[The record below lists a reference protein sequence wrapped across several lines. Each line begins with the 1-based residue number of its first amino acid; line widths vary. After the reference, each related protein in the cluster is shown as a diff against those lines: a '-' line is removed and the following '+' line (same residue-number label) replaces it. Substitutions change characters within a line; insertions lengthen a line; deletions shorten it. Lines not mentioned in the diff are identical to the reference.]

1 VVWNRQFAKE
11 RWSTPAEQ
19 YTQCN
24 VLRQAL
30 ALVPGAKRLVVGHT
44 PQLAGCNC
52 VCDGKVCARLRGARV
67 WQLLALTRARRVW
80 RQVWRIDVG
89 LSRGVLGAGPQVLEI
104 DGDEVR
110 VLEMPAGR

>member
-1 VVWNRQFAKE
+1 MLRGKWGLTRPRLPARLQEALALAAGSANSVVWNRQFAKE

-52 VCDGKVCARLRGARV
+52 VCDGKVRG
-67 WQLLALTRARRVW
+67 
-80 RQVWRIDVG
+80 I
-89 LSRGVLGAGPQVLEI
+89 
-104 DGDEVR
+104 
-110 VLEMPAGR
+110 